1 MNISNPSATSI
12 SKVRFSTFTDE
23 DIEKLSVIQVTA
35 EKIFDNLQ
43 VSETRKRCRQES
55 DD

>member
-1 MNISNPSATSI
+1 MNIANPSATSVA
-12 SKVRFSTFTDE
+12 KVSFGTFTDE

-43 VSETRKRCRQES
+43 V
-55 DD
+55 